1 MALVER
7 RYSEVRGRELTTYE
21 ALAERFAM
29 SPAGQQYLLR
39 LAPRIDRFIIP
50 RTNGKWSST
59 GKGLVGLL
67 TCTGAKSGEER
78 TVPLSAIQ
86 RDDHW
91 LLAGSNYGR
100 DKAPPW
106 VHNLRANP
114 DCTWEYDSGPEP
126 MVARELEGE
135 ERDEAFTFIKDW
147 YAGYAAYEKMASH
160 RTIAVFRL
168 DPAKAA

>member
-7 RYSEVRGRELTTYE
+7 RYSQVRGRELSTYE
-21 ALAERFAM
+21 ALAEKFAM
-29 SPAGQQYLLR
+29 SSLGQQYLLR
-39 LAPRIDRFIIP
+39 VAPHIDRFIIP
-50 RTNGKWSST
+50 RTNGRWSST

-67 TCTGAKSGEER
+67 TCTGARSGEER
-78 TVPLSAIQ
+78 TLPLSAIQ
-86 RDDHW
+86 REDHG

-100 DKAPPW
+100 EKAPPW

-114 DCTWEYDSGPEP
+114 DCQWEYDRGPEP

-135 ERDEAFTFIKDW
+135 ERADAWSFIKDW
-147 YAGYAAYEKMASH
+147 YAGYAVYEKRASH

-168 DPAKAA
+168 DPA